1 MNPTEI
7 YDALAE
13 IAAEPFDATEFP
25 FAFAAATDGAKAA
38 ISKLRSGSTN
48 KSDLPGGVLFGKK
61 FHFAPVLAGSTDA
74 MLDQLRSSKKT
85 KTSKP
90 AILIATDGE
99 MISAE
104 HPASGD
110 TLHCRFAEL
119 GDNFGFFLPAAGK
132 ERYRAVEENPVDVK
146 ATGKLARLYDAL
158 TRANPDWGSDERRHE
173 MNQLM
178 MRLIFCM
185 FAEDVGI
192 FPDNQFSRLLFTHAG
207 DKGEE
212 ARETII
218 AAFQAMNLPKTK
230 REGLPAWT
238 GELEYVNGGLFAGT
252 IDAPRF
258 DAVAFRYLR
267 EACDLNW
274 REINP
279 DIFGSMIQSVADPK
293 QRSELGMHYTS
304 VPNIMKV
311 IGPLFLDDLDA
322 EIQKT
327 WDRSRG
333 LQQVL
338 DRMSRI
344 RVFDPACGSGNFLV
358 VSYRELRAR
367 ETRILRRLEELNG
380 PGSLTMFSAIPI
392 SHFYGI
398 EIADFA
404 AETAKLALFIA
415 EYQAN
420 ASFAEVFGRRP
431 AALPLK
437 DAAHIRTGNSLRID
451 WEEVCP
457 PPGDGEEVFIA
468 GNPPFAGST
477 YQTADQKNDMREL
490 LAGNFKTF
498 KDLDYVICWF
508 FVAARYI
515 GTRNV
520 SAAFVATNSIC
531 QGQSVPMFWG
541 NTLSEQCQ
549 IQFAHQPF
557 KWTNNATKNAAVLCV
572 VVGIS
577 AANSRKKILYDGDL
591 REEVTSINGYL
602 VEGPNVAVSA
612 SNTAIF
618 DLPKMYRGS
627 AATEGGH
634 LILTESEAQDLSEDY
649 PEGTKFV
656 RKFLGSKEVVRGETR
671 WCLWIKD
678 EDVELAWSIPP
689 IAERLEAVAK
699 FRAASK
705 NAVTRPAA
713 ATPHRFWFISGEA
726 ESHSILVPR
735 VTSERRPYL
744 AVERVGADV
753 ISSDLNQVLY
763 DAPEWCIALI
773 ASRLHIVWIGTVCGR
788 LESRYR
794 YSNTLGWNT
803 FPVPKFTEDQ
813 LEALSASARKI
824 LRCRYSHYPATIAE
838 LYDPDKMPD
847 DLRAVH
853 RENDELLEGMYIGRP
868 FRNDTERLEKLFKL
882 YAAKVK
888 SLESAPK
895 KKRA

>member
-13 IAAEPFDATEFP
+13 IAAKPFDPNEFP
-25 FAFAAATDGAKAA
+25 FAFAEATDAAKAA
-38 ISKLRSGSTN
+38 ISKLRNGATN
-48 KSDLPGGVLFGKK
+48 KSDLPGGVLFNKK
-61 FHFAPVLAGSTDA
+61 FHYAPALKGLTDVT
-74 MLDQLRSSKKT
+74 LDQLRASKKT
-85 KTSKP
+85 KASKP

-99 MISAE
+99 TIAAE

-110 TLHCRFAEL
+110 TLHCTFSEL
-119 GDNFGFFLPAAGK
+119 SDHFGFFLPAAGK

-158 TRANPDWGSDERRHE
+158 TKANPDWGSDDRRHE

-212 ARETII
+212 ARETIV
-218 AAFQAMNLPKTK
+218 AAFNAMNLPKDK
-230 REGLPAWT
+230 RGSLPAWT
-238 GELEYVNGGLFAGT
+238 AELEYVNGGLFAGT

-258 DAVAFRYLR
+258 DTISFRYLR
-267 EACDLNW
+267 DACDLDW

-311 IGPLFLDDLDA
+311 IGPLFVDDLDA
-322 EIQKT
+322 EIHKA
-327 WDRSRG
+327 WDRAKA

-367 ETRILRRLEELNG
+367 ETRILQRLEELTG
-380 PGSLTMFSAIPI
+380 PGSMQMFSAIPI
-392 SHFYGI
+392 SNFFGI

-437 DAAHIRTGNSLRID
+437 DAAHIRRGDSLYTQ

-457 PPGDGEEVFIA
+457 HPGEEEEVFIA
-468 GNPPFAGST
+468 GNPPFLGKAQQDADHKAGM
-477 YQTADQKNDMREL
+477 DHV
-490 LAGNFKTF
+490 FKGKVKSYRAF
-498 KDLDYVICWF
+498 DLVAAWF
-508 FVAARYI
+508 FKASVYLR
-515 GTRNV
+515 GRNV
-520 SAAFVATNSIC
+520 RAALVSTNSIC
-531 QGQSVPMFWG
+531 QGASAANLWPEILTDGVEIG
-541 NTLSEQCQ
+541 
-549 IQFAHQPF
+549 FAHRSF
-557 KWTNNATKNAAVLCV
+557 KWRNNASANAAVICV
-572 VVGIS
+572 VVGMRNKSNATKRIFDEGVS
-577 AANSRKKILYDGDL
+577 EEAANINSYLLNDQNVFVTGASKGIFGLPEMNFGCMPYDAGNLLLLPDEKEQML
-591 REEVTSINGYL
+591 AEAPE
-602 VEGPNVAVSA
+602 A
-612 SNTAIF
+612 SKFIRRF
-618 DLPKMYRGS
+618 MGS
-627 AATEGGH
+627 
-634 LILTESEAQDLSEDY
+634 Q
-649 PEGTKFV
+649 
-656 RKFLGSKEVVRGETR
+656 EVVKGIERH
-671 WCLWIKD
+671 CLWISDSDLSDAMAIPPVARRVEATREARLKMTD
-678 EDVELAWSIPP
+678 KGGIELADRPHQFREH
-689 IAERLEAVAK
+689 IAPERHA
-699 FRAASK
+699 
-705 NAVTRPAA
+705 
-713 ATPHRFWFISGEA
+713 
-726 ESHSILVPR
+726 ILVPS

-744 AVERVGADV
+744 PVERVGADV
-753 ISSDLNQVLY
+753 IASNLNQVLY

-773 ASRLHIVWIGTVCGR
+773 ASRLHLVWIATVCGK
-788 LESRYR
+788 LKSDFR

-803 FPVPKFTEDQ
+803 FPVPKFSQDQ
-813 LEALSASARKI
+813 LAELSASARRI
-824 LRCRYSHYPATIAE
+824 LKCRYSHFPKTIAE

-853 RENDELLEGMYIGRP
+853 RENDDLLETMYIGRP

-888 SLESAPK
+888 SQDK
-895 KKRA
+895 KGARA

>member
-13 IAAEPFDATEFP
+13 IAAKPFDPNEFP
-25 FAFAAATDGAKAA
+25 FAFAEATDAAKAA
-38 ISKLRSGSTN
+38 ISKLRNGSTN
-48 KSDLPGGVLFGKK
+48 KSDLSGGVLFNKK
-61 FHFAPVLAGSTDA
+61 FHYAPALKGLTDVT
-74 MLDQLRSSKKT
+74 LDQLRASKKT
-85 KTSKP
+85 RASKP

-99 MISAE
+99 TIAAE

-110 TLHCRFAEL
+110 TLHCSFNEL
-119 GDNFGFFLPAAGK
+119 GDHFGFFLPAAGK

-158 TRANPDWGSDERRHE
+158 TKANPDWGSDDRRHE

-218 AAFQAMNLPKTK
+218 AAFNAMNLPKDK
-230 REGLPAWT
+230 RGALPAWT
-238 GELEYVNGGLFAGT
+238 AELEYVNGGLFAGT

-258 DAVAFRYLR
+258 DTIAFRYLR
-267 EACDLNW
+267 DACDLDW

-322 EIQKT
+322 EIHKA
-327 WDRSRG
+327 WDRAKA

-367 ETRILRRLEELNG
+367 ETRILQRLEELNG
-380 PGSLTMFSAIPI
+380 PGSMQMFSAIPI
-392 SHFYGI
+392 SNFYGI

-457 PPGDGEEVFIA
+457 PPCEGEEVFIA
-468 GNPPFAGST
+468 GNPPFLGST
-477 YQTADQKNDMREL
+477 YQSKEQKVD
-490 LAGNFKTF
+490 LA
-498 KDLDYVICWF
+498 YVF
-508 FVAARYI
+508 SGHVKSFAAFDFVAAWFFKASRYI
-515 GTRNV
+515 RGRTAR
-520 SAAFVATNSIC
+520 AAFVSTNSIC
-531 QGQSVPMFWG
+531 QGYSVAALWPYVLEDDLEIG
-541 NTLSEQCQ
+541 
-549 IQFAHQPF
+549 FAHKDF
-557 KWTNNATKNAAVLCV
+557 KWRNNASANAAVICSI
-572 VVGIS
+572 VGLRNLSKEGKRLYAEGLESS
-577 AANSRKKILYDGDL
+577 AEN
-591 REEVTSINGYL
+591 INAYL
-602 VEGPNVAVSA
+602 VNAPTVAVEGTR
-612 SNTAIF
+612 NGMF
-618 DLPKMYRGS
+618 GLPVMDYGNKPV
-627 AATEGGH
+627 EGGH
-634 LILTESEAQDLSEDY
+634 LILTEDEKKALIELE
-649 PEGTKFV
+649 PKVEPFV
-656 RKFLGSKEVVRGETR
+656 RPFMGSQEVVKGFRRYCIWITPETLEKAEEIPEISERIRRVEEMRAQSTDAYVREKLLPLSYRFKQVFEAENHMYIVPRHTGENR
-671 WCLWIKD
+671 YYL
-678 EDVELAWSIPP
+678 P
-689 IAERLEAVAK
+689 AERQPAEVICSD
-699 FRAASK
+699 AAM
-705 NAVTRPAA
+705 A
-713 ATPHRFWFISGEA
+713 
-726 ESHSILVPR
+726 
-735 VTSERRPYL
+735 
-744 AVERVGADV
+744 
-753 ISSDLNQVLY
+753 LY
-763 DAPEWCIALI
+763 DAPDWSFAIFT
-773 ASRLHIVWIGTVCGR
+773 SRLHMVWIAAVCGKIKTD
-788 LESRYR
+788 YR

-803 FPVPKFTEDQ
+803 FPVPKFSEDQ
-813 LEALSASARKI
+813 LAELSASARRI
-824 LRCRYSHYPATIAE
+824 LKCRYSHFPKTIAE

-853 RENDELLEGMYIGRP
+853 RENDDLLETMYIGRP

-888 SLESAPK
+888 SQDK
-895 KKRA
+895 KGARA